1 MIMATFIALA
11 NFTDKGIQNVKETT
25 KRADAV
31 KKAGKKYGVN
41 MREIFWTLGN
51 YDMVVIFEADND
63 AAMTSFG
70 LSIGAAGNVRTTTL
84 RAFNADEMNGILA
97 KLP

>member
-1 MIMATFIALA
+1 MATFIALTS
-11 NFTDKGIQNVKETT
+11 FTDKGIQNVKETT
-25 KRADAV
+25 KRAAAV
-31 KKAGKKYGVN
+31 REAGKKFGVN

-51 YDMVVIFEADND
+51 YDMVVIFEAADD

-70 LSIGAAGNVRTTTL
+70 LSIGAAGNVRTHTL
-84 RAFNADEMNGILA
+84 RAFNAEEMNGILA